1 MIYGRDYAE
10 TRSGATDADLGM
22 VEGGERGE
30 GRESINM
37 SHHHRTLA
45 TLATIGLT
53 PAAGSAKFYCLGS
66 TLVGQ

>member
-22 VEGGERGE
+22 VEGGERG
-30 GRESINM
+30 ESINM

>member
-1 MIYGRDYAE
+1 MAAI
-10 TRSGATDADLGM
+10 TRRRGAGQQMPGNLGSG
-22 VEGGERGE
+22 GGEQGGE
-30 GRESINM
+30 ESINM

-45 TLATIGLT
+45 TLPTIGLT